1 MLGRMAAF
9 ATPKQGRKCKWN
21 MAKPAYD
28 PASGEWRAKNFS
40 AWWLPEL
47 TLCRKIGG
55 TIYSVS
61 GSYEGME
68 TLDKKLGRILEQTLD
83 EEGLHP

>member
-1 MLGRMAAF
+1 MRQNKLFQIDGQNRV
-9 ATPKQGRKCKWN
+9 
-21 MAKPAYD
+21 
-28 PASGEWRAKNFS
+28 KNLS

-47 TLCRKIGG
+47 TLRRKIGG
-55 TIYSVS
+55 TVYYVS

-68 TLDKKLGRILEQTLD
+68 TLNKKLGRILEQALD

>member
-1 MLGRMAAF
+1 MRQNKLFQIDGQNRV
-9 ATPKQGRKCKWN
+9 
-21 MAKPAYD
+21 
-28 PASGEWRAKNFS
+28 KNLS

-47 TLCRKIGG
+47 TICREIGG
-55 TIYSVS
+55 TVYCVS

-68 TLDKKLGRILEQTLD
+68 TLDKKLGRILERSLD

>member
-1 MLGRMAAF
+1 MRQNKLFQIDGQNRV
-9 ATPKQGRKCKWN
+9 
-21 MAKPAYD
+21 
-28 PASGEWRAKNFS
+28 KNLS

-47 TLCRKIGG
+47 TICREIGG

>member
-1 MLGRMAAF
+1 MRQNKLFQIDG
-9 ATPKQGRKCKWN
+9 QN
-21 MAKPAYD
+21 HV
-28 PASGEWRAKNFS
+28 KNLS

-47 TLCRKIGG
+47 TLCREIGG
-55 TIYSVS
+55 TVYCVS

-68 TLDKKLGRILEQTLD
+68 TLDKKLGRILEQSLD

>member
-1 MLGRMAAF
+1 MRQNKLFQIDGQNRV
-9 ATPKQGRKCKWN
+9 
-21 MAKPAYD
+21 
-28 PASGEWRAKNFS
+28 KNFS

-68 TLDKKLGRILEQTLD
+68 TLDKKLGRILEQSLD

>member
-1 MLGRMAAF
+1 MRQNKLFQIDGQNRV
-9 ATPKQGRKCKWN
+9 
-21 MAKPAYD
+21 
-28 PASGEWRAKNFS
+28 KNLS

-47 TLCRKIGG
+47 TICREIGG

-61 GSYEGME
+61 GSYDGME
-68 TLDKKLGRILEQTLD
+68 TLDKKLGRILEQALD